1 MLKQLEA
8 KTQVKAS
15 YLALGAVGVAGLIM
29 YLFVGMAFICDM
41 VGFVPPTIMSF
52 KAIESNKNDDTRHLL
67 TYWVVFVFLSLVEI
81 FAAVIIF
88 WFPYYY
94 TCKLAFL
101 VYAFHPETRGA
112 EKVYQLVIKPFM
124 AKHAKAIDAAA
135 KAVGEKVKTVGEAAT
150 TFADKANAVA
160 TAGADT
166 NEDHDKTN

>member
-1 MLKQLEA
+1 MLKQLED
-8 KTQVKAS
+8 KTQVKAAH
-15 YLALGAVGVAGLIM
+15 LAAGALASALIVL
-29 YLFVGMAFICDM
+29 YFFVGMAFICDM

-52 KAIESNKNDDTRHLL
+52 KAIESNKIDDTRHLL

-94 TCKLAFL
+94 TFKLAFL

-112 EKVYQLVIKPFM
+112 EKVYQMVIKPFM
-124 AKHAKAIDAAA
+124 TKHAKAIDAAA
-135 KAVGEKVKTVGEAAT
+135 KTITEKAKDVTSMSSDLMDAAKTIAT
-150 TFADKANAVA
+150 GAN
-160 TAGADT
+160 T